1 MCSIRSINILINM
14 KKIALLLLT
23 SCLLFAT
30 KTMKAQEL
38 NFDVS
43 VSTTQVAGTDQR
55 VFESLKEAVINF
67 MNNRVW
73 TNVELKP
80 EEKIEGAI
88 VINVKSKN
96 GNMIEAELNI
106 ALRRPSY
113 KASYNTPLFNFVDQD
128 FTFEYLESQPLDFSE
143 NTYMSNLSSTLAFYA
158 YYCLGIYFDSFGLY
172 GGDPFFK
179 VADQIV
185 MSAQSALESGW
196 KAFDDN
202 QNRYWLCENMTNAAY
217 KPLRQFIYEYH
228 RLGIDLMSTKQEEG
242 RAAMTKSLEYVQKM
256 YSEKPNLFFLQI
268 INDTKRNEWK
278 SVYTAGTQQEKTKA
292 INILREID
300 PSHASEYEEILTNRK

>member
-1 MCSIRSINILINM
+1 M
-14 KKIALLLLT
+14 KKITFFLLIL
-23 SCLLFAT
+23 CLSNIA
-30 KTMKAQEL
+30 KTTKAQEF

-43 VSTTQVAGTDQR
+43 VSTAQVAGTDQR
-55 VFESLKEAVINF
+55 VFESLKEGVTNF
-67 MNNRVW
+67 MNNRIW

-88 VINVKSKN
+88 VINVKSRN
-96 GNMIEAELNI
+96 GNVIEAELNI
-106 ALRRPSY
+106 ALRRPSF
-113 KASYNTPLFNFVDQD
+113 KASYNTPIFNYIDQD
-128 FTFEYLESQPLDFSE
+128 FVFEYIESQPLDFNE
-143 NTYMSNLSSTLAFYA
+143 NTYMSNLTSTLAFYA
-158 YYCLGIYFDSFGLY
+158 YYCLGLYFDTFGLY

-185 MSAQSALESGW
+185 MSAQSALEAGW

-202 QNRYWLCENMTNAAY
+202 KNRYWLCENMTNAAY
-217 KPLRQFIYEYH
+217 KPLRQYSYEYH
-228 RLGIDLMSTKQEEG
+228 RLGIDMMSTKPEEG
-242 RAAMTKSLEYVQKM
+242 RNAITKSLSHVQKM

-292 INILREID
+292 VNILREID
-300 PSHASEYEEILTNRK
+300 PAHASEYEEMLSAKK

>member
-1 MCSIRSINILINM
+1 M
-14 KKIALLLLT
+14 KKITLLLLVT
-23 SCLLFAT
+23 CFLVLSNAI
-30 KTMKAQEL
+30 KAQEF
-38 NFDVS
+38 NFDVT
-43 VSTTQVAGTDQR
+43 VSTAQVAGTDQR
-55 VFESLKEAVINF
+55 AFESLKEGVTNF

-80 EEKIEGAI
+80 EEKIEGAM

-96 GNMIEAELNI
+96 GNIIEAELNI

-113 KASYNTPLFNFVDQD
+113 KASYNTPLFNFIDQD
-128 FTFEYLESQPLDFSE
+128 FTFEYIESQPMDFNE
-143 NTYMSNLSSTLAFYA
+143 NMYMSNLTSTLAFYA
-158 YYCLGIYFDSFGLY
+158 YYCLGLYFDTFGLY

-185 MSAQSALESGW
+185 MSSQNAMEAGW

-202 QNRYWLCENMTNAAY
+202 KNRYWLCENMTNAAY
-217 KPLRQFIYEYH
+217 KPLRQYAYEYH
-228 RLGIDLMSTKQEEG
+228 RLGIDMMSTKQEEG
-242 RAAMTKSLEYVQKM
+242 RAAITKSLTYIQKM

-268 INDTKRNEWK
+268 LNDTKRNEWK
-278 SVYTAGTQQEKTKA
+278 SVYTAGNQQEKTKA

-300 PSHASEYEEILTNRK
+300 PAHASEYEEILSGRK